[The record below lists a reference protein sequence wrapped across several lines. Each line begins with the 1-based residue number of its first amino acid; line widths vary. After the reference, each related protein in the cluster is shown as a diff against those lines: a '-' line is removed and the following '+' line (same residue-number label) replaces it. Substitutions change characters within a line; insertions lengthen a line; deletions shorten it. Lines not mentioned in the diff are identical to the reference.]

1 MRLEQHNDIIATQD
15 GRRIVAV
22 VNPESAQ
29 RVLAGRGLRTA
40 AAIAHGALN
49 SPTRVRA
56 LGRELGLLS
65 VETRAAREKGLLR

>member
-1 MRLEQHNDIIATQD
+1 MRLEQHNDIISIQG
-15 GRRIVAV
+15 GRQIAAIA
-22 VNPESAQ
+22 NPESAQ

-40 AAIAHGALN
+40 AAIANGALN

-65 VETRAAREKGLLR
+65 VETGAAREKGLVQ